1 VKRTTIFLPEE
12 LHDQLRR
19 DAFRTKVSMA
29 ELIRTRLQAAVDRPR
44 RRRSREDPILK
55 VAGIC
60 RGPVLSD
67 DIDDSL
73 YGG

>member
-1 VKRTTIFLPEE
+1 
-12 LHDQLRR
+12 
-19 DAFRTKVSMA
+19 MA

>member
-1 VKRTTIFLPEE
+1 MR
-12 LHDQLRR
+12 
-19 DAFRTKVSMA
+19 
-29 ELIRTRLQAAVDRPR
+29 AA
-44 RRRSREDPILK
+44 SYDPILK

-60 RGPVLSD
+60 RGAILSR